1 MATKV
6 LIAGFMHETNTFS
19 NLPTD
24 LAAYRARSLYRGAEV
39 PANMRGTRTEMAA
52 FLDAGDRYGWDVTHP
67 VYANATPSGKVT
79 RETFEVLSGEILA
92 AIDAEDPFDAIL
104 LSLHGAMV
112 VEHAD
117 DGEGL
122 LLQLVRDK
130 VGSRVPVAVT
140 LDLHANVTDM
150 MAELADVIIS
160 YRTYPHVDQY
170 EIASRAADLIH
181 RTLAGGIRPATVVAR
196 GAMLDGADHG
206 RTTAPGPMTEVLAK
220 ADALLAEPG
229 ILATSVNAGFPWADI
244 HDTGPSAVV
253 VGDGDDPRY
262 RAMAEGLIAEIW
274 SRRHRSTVE
283 TLSIEQALKR
293 LAEAASATPGK
304 PVVLA
309 DFADNPGGGGYGDAT
324 GLLGAMIDAGLED
337 AAFATIYDP
346 AVARQCT
353 EAGVGASVSLTLGG
367 KVDPRYGDPLQ
378 VSGKVETLTDGTFLF
393 DGPMMQG
400 TKCNM
405 GPTAVLRV
413 GAVDIVVT
421 SARYQA
427 FDQQFFKHAGIEPA
441 KKAILAV
448 KSAHHFRAA
457 FGPIAGAI
465 LAVDG
470 GDGLTSRNYKE
481 LPFRNVRRPV
491 YPLDLD

>member
-1 MATKV
+1 VVKNV

-19 NLPTD
+19 KLPTD
-24 LAAYRARSLYRGAEV
+24 LAAYRARSLYRGGEV
-39 PANMRGTRTEMAA
+39 PANMRGTKTEIAA
-52 FLDAGDRYGWDVTHP
+52 FLDAGARYGWRVTHP
-67 VYANATPSGKVT
+67 LFANATPSGRVT
-79 RETFEVLSGEILA
+79 RAAFEALSGEILA
-92 AIDAEDPFDAIL
+92 AVDAEGPFDAIL

-112 VEHAD
+112 VAHAD

-122 LLQLVRDK
+122 LLQLIRDR
-130 VGSRVPVAVT
+130 VGGRVPIAVT
-140 LDLHANVTDM
+140 LDLHANVTDR
-150 MAELADVIIS
+150 MAELADVMIS

-170 EIASRAADLIH
+170 EIASRAAELIH
-181 RTLAGGIRPATVVAR
+181 RTLAGEIRPATVVAR

-206 RTTAPGPMTEVLAK
+206 RTTAPGPMTEVLAE
-220 ADALLAEPG
+220 ADALLGEPG
-229 ILATSVNAGFPWADI
+229 VLATSINAGFPWADI
-244 HDTGPSAVV
+244 HETGPSAVI

-262 RAMAEGLIAEIW
+262 RGMAEGLIARIW
-274 SRRHRSTVE
+274 AERHRSTVE
-283 TLSIEQALKR
+283 TLGIAPALQR
-293 LAEAASATPGK
+293 LGEAATPGK

-324 GLLGAMIDAGLED
+324 GLLGAMIAAGLEN

-346 AVARQCT
+346 AAAARCS
-353 EAGVGASVSLTLGG
+353 EAGVGASVGLALGG
-367 KVDPRYGDPLQ
+367 KVDPRYGGPLQ
-378 VSGKVETLTDGTFLF
+378 VTGRVANLTDGRFVF
-393 DGPMMQG
+393 EGPMMQG
-400 TKCNM
+400 TKCDM

-413 GAVDIVVT
+413 GGIDIVVA

-427 FDQQFFKHAGIEPA
+427 FDRRFFTHAGIEPTQ
-441 KKAILAV
+441 KAVLAV

-465 LAVDG
+465 IAVDA

-481 LPFRNVRRPV
+481 LPFRKVRRPV